1 MSFLYPYLLFL
12 IFPILA
18 LLFFIKKSKLSKIT
32 FHKEIII
39 SKSSVKWRYVPFILA
54 LLIIALARPV
64 IKEGFK
70 QKSFNQTL
78 FIALD
83 ISSSMMAEDIK
94 PNRFQRAKEAIK
106 DLIEKSSFKNALL
119 VFTSN
124 PLIIAPPTSDKEVLY
139 SAIDSINPKYILTKS
154 TDIQKLLNFV
164 SKFEGEINLVIFSD
178 GGEFENINK
187 PENIRLFAVKTATKE
202 GALIPFE
209 GGFLKKN
216 GKLVVTRLNPNFE
229 KIANKTFDLN
239 NYLNVLDEIEKK
251 ENLNLDERV
260 FELFFIPLLLALIL
274 FLDSFTTI
282 FERLRDLK
290 RFLPFL
296 VLFGFIDVRA
306 GIIEEFWIKKG
317 YEAYE
322 NKNFKKSV
330 EIFSKL
336 SSFEARYALALSLM
350 KMGEYKKAYNIL
362 KNLKSNEPEIK
373 AKIYFALGICHE
385 KGKNYKK
392 ALECFIKSAKLN
404 PSKESLAHIKK
415 LVFKKRYKKPP
426 PPFSKPKKIE
436 AKTSRNSKNKK
447 SGGGANINALMASN
461 AKGGKK
467 SKSKASVKK
476 GSSMPFGSK
485 LYDMINKGYIN
496 EKNPW

>member
-1 MSFLYPYLLFL
+1 MTFLYPYLLFF
-12 IFPILA
+12 IFPILS
-18 LLFFIKKSKLSKIT
+18 LLFFIKKSKLSKID
-32 FHKEIII
+32 FNKDIII

-54 LLIIALARPV
+54 LFIISLARPV
-64 IKEGFK
+64 VKESFK

-106 DLIEKSSFKNALL
+106 DLIKKSPFKNALL

-124 PLIIAPPTSDKEVLY
+124 PLIIAPPTDDKRVLY
-139 SAIDSINPKYILTKS
+139 KAIDSINPKYILTKS
-154 TDIQKLLNFV
+154 TNIQKLLNFV

-178 GGEFENINK
+178 GGEFQNIDK
-187 PENIRLFAVKTATKE
+187 PKNIRLFAVKTATKE

-209 GGFLKKN
+209 GGFLKKD

-229 KIANKTFDLN
+229 RIADKAFDLN
-239 NYLNVLDEIEKK
+239 NYLNILDEIEKK
-251 ENLNLDERV
+251 ESLDKDERV
-260 FELFFIPLLLALIL
+260 FELFFIPLFLALIL
-274 FLDSFTTI
+274 FLDAFTTV
-282 FERLRDLK
+282 FERIKDLK
-290 RFLPFL
+290 RFF
-296 VLFGFIDVRA
+296 VLFVLFCFIDLKAKIV
-306 GIIEEFWIKKG
+306 EEFEIKRG

-322 NKNFKKSV
+322 NKDFKKSI

-350 KMGEYKKAYNIL
+350 NMGEYKKAYNIL

-373 AKIYFALGICHE
+373 AKIYFALGVCHE

-392 ALECFIKSAKLN
+392 ALEYFIKSAELAH
-404 PSKESLAHIKK
+404 SKESLAHIEK

-426 PPFSKPKKIE
+426 PPFLKPKNIK
-436 AKTSRNSKNKK
+436 AKTSKNSKNKK
-447 SGGGANINALMASN
+447 SGGGANINALIASN

-467 SKSKASVKK
+467 NKNKASVKK